1 MPVFEHMLAARKE
14 LDDDEQMVALVQVG
28 VMFVDW
34 TDPQKSV

>member
-1 MPVFEHMLAARKE
+1 MLAARKE
-14 LDDDEQMVALVQVG
+14 LDDDEQMVASAQVG